1 MSLLKSNQI
10 LGILLIIQS
19 LLIFVPM
26 YILGT
31 AIDWPASLD
40 LPSNQILPLI
50 HLKAVV
56 FHQNKI
62 VHPLSIGVLRTVF

>member
-10 LGILLIIQS
+10 LGAILIIQS

-26 YILGT
+26 YILGS

-50 HLKAVV
+50 YSKAVEV
-56 FHQNKI
+56 KLGYFI
-62 VHPLSIGVLRTVF
+62 YFIYVIF